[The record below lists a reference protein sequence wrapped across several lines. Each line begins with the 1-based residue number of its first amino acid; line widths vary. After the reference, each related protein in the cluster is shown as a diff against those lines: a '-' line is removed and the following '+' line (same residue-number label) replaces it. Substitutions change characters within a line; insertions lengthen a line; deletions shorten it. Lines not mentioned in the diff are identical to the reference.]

1 MRLQTQSINLFT
13 IFKLLF
19 HKPILTMLYTSKI
32 LSVFLLLFY
41 SALTLA
47 QDAQQAITI
56 EKILAL
62 KSVSDVQI
70 SPDGKW
76 VAYTVSENDLKK
88 DKRLKRVYIIPIT
101 GGEAIAIT
109 GKEYSASQ
117 PRWSADNKY
126 LSFLAS
132 KGENEKTQVWLSNRL
147 GGDSEVLT
155 KIPQGVNEHE
165 WSPTENKLLLVLT
178 DPKPEE
184 LTADKED
191 DKKVKPYVID
201 RRQFKQDYVGYLDRY
216 RNHVYTLTPGDSL
229 ATQLTFGD
237 FDDSAPVWSPDGK
250 KIAFV
255 SNRTED
261 PDGNADTNIWVVS
274 ASGQNSDKTLVQVT
288 TNPNKDD
295 SPTWSPDGKSIA
307 YRTVLNGKILWYA
320 GEKLAIS
327 PAIGGKA
334 RVLTESLDRNIS
346 MPKFTADGTAVLFL
360 LEENGASVLASVGL
374 KGENLKRVISGNI
387 SVGNYALKG
396 ETIVPLLGKVDLS
409 NNLYTYEKNKL
420 KELTTVNDALLA
432 STKKPIIEKINYNST
447 DGTPIEGFVVKPID
461 FDASKKYP
469 TILWIHG
476 GPTAQYDFSFDTE
489 PQLFA
494 AQGYVVLLIN
504 PRGSTGYGEA
514 FCKAIFAD
522 WGNLDYQDVMS
533 GVDYAITQ
541 GYADPDLLTV
551 GGWSYGGIL
560 TNYVITK
567 TNRFKAALSGAS
579 EALYRANYGHDHY
592 QLTWEQE
599 LGLPW
604 ENKDAWERIS
614 PYNDVAKILT
624 PTLWMGGSDDWNVPI
639 LNSEQMYMAMKR
651 LGRETQLIVYPGEHH
666 GIQRPSFQKDR
677 FERYLAWMKKYVK

>member
-1 MRLQTQSINLFT
+1 MFIQPKTLLIFLCFLSSLIIN
-13 IFKLLF
+13 
-19 HKPILTMLYTSKI
+19 
-32 LSVFLLLFY
+32 
-41 SALTLA
+41 A
-47 QDAQQAITI
+47 QNTQQAITI
-56 EKILAL
+56 DNLLAL
-62 KSVSDVQI
+62 KKVSDVQI

-76 VAYTVSENDLKK
+76 VAYTVLENDLKK
-88 DKRLKRVYIIPIT
+88 DKSLKRVYKIAIA
-101 GGEAIAIT
+101 GGDPIAIT
-109 GKEYSASQ
+109 GREFSASQ
-117 PRWSADNKY
+117 PQWSSDNKY

-132 KGENEKTQVWLSNRL
+132 KGEDEKIQVWISNRL
-147 GGDSEVLT
+147 GGDAEVLT
-155 KIPQGVNEHE
+155 KIPQGVNEHI
-165 WSPTENKLLLVLT
+165 WSPTENKLLLLLT

-184 LTADKED
+184 LTLSKED
-191 DKKVKPYVID
+191 DKKAKPYVID

-216 RNHVYTLTPGDSL
+216 RNHIYTLTPGDSM
-229 ATQLTFGD
+229 ATQFTFGD
-237 FDDSAPVWSPDGK
+237 FDDSDPAWSPDGK

-261 PDGNADTNIWVVS
+261 PDSNADTNIWVVS
-274 ASGQNSDKTLVQVT
+274 VDSKKTDTTLVQVT
-288 TNPNKDD
+288 TNQNQDD
-295 SPTWSPDGKSIA
+295 SPTWSPNGKHIA
-307 YRTVLNGKILWYA
+307 YKTVLNGKLLWYA

-327 PAIGGKA
+327 SSSGGQA
-334 RVLTESLDRNIS
+334 SILTETLDRNIS
-346 MPKFTADGTAVLFL
+346 APKFSTDGKAILFL
-360 LEENGASVLASVGL
+360 LEENGTSVLASIDT
-374 KGENLKRVISGNI
+374 KGKNFKRIIAGNI
-387 SVGNYALKG
+387 SISGYDIQA
-396 ETIVPLLGKVDLS
+396 ETIVPILGTE
-409 NNLYTYEKNKL
+409 NRPYNLYTFEKDKL
-420 KELTTVNDALLA
+420 KELTSVNDVLLA
-432 STKKPIIEKINYNST
+432 GIKKPIIEKINFKST

-461 FDASKKYP
+461 FDTSIKYP

-476 GPTAQYDFSFDTE
+476 GPTAQYDFSFDPE
-489 PQLFA
+489 SQLFA
-494 AQGYVVLLIN
+494 ANGYVVLLIN
-504 PRGSTGYGEA
+504 PRGSTGYGED

-522 WGNLDYQDVMS
+522 WGQLDFQDVMS
-533 GVDYAITQ
+533 GVDYAIAQ
-541 GYADPDLLTV
+541 GYADLNQLSV

-604 ENKDAWERIS
+604 ENKEAWERIS

-666 GIQRPSFQKDR
+666 GIRRPSFQKDR

>member
-1 MRLQTQSINLFT
+1 MHIQVKKITLLLLFLWSINL
-13 IFKLLF
+13 
-19 HKPILTMLYTSKI
+19 
-32 LSVFLLLFY
+32 
-41 SALTLA
+41 LA
-47 QDAQQAITI
+47 QNSQQAITI
-56 EKILAL
+56 ENILSL

-88 DKRLKRVYIIPIT
+88 DKGLRRIYKIPIT
-101 GGEAIAIT
+101 GGEPIAVT

-132 KGENEKTQVWLSNRL
+132 RGDDEKTQVWLSNRL

-191 DKKVKPYVID
+191 DKKAKPYVID

-216 RNHVYTLTPGDSL
+216 RNHIYTIIPGDSM
-229 ATQLTFGD
+229 AKQLTFGD
-237 FDDSAPVWSPDGK
+237 FDDTDPVWSPDGK

-261 PDGNADTNIWVVS
+261 PDSNADTNIWVVS
-274 ASGQNSDKTLVQVT
+274 ASDTAEKQTLIQVT

-295 SPTWSPDGKSIA
+295 SPTWSLDGNYIA
-307 YRTVLNGKILWYA
+307 YKTVLNGKLLWYA

-327 PAIGGKA
+327 PSVGGQA
-334 RVLTESLDRNIS
+334 SVLTENLDRNIS
-346 MPKFTADGTAVLFL
+346 MPKFSKDGKSILFL
-360 LEENGASVLASVGL
+360 LEENGASVLASVDV
-374 KGENLKRVISGNI
+374 KGKNLKRIISGNI
-387 SVGNYALKG
+387 SVANYALHG
-396 ETIVPLLGKVDLS
+396 ETIIPLLGQVNRP
-409 NNLYTYEKNKL
+409 NNLYIFEKNEL
-420 KELTTVNDALLA
+420 KELTSVNDALLA
-432 STKKPIIEKINYNST
+432 TLKKPIIEKINFKST
-447 DGTPIEGFVVKPID
+447 DGTPIDGFVVKPID
-461 FDASKKYP
+461 FDTSKKYP

-476 GPTAQYDFSFDTE
+476 GPTAQYDFSFDSE

-494 AQGYVVLLIN
+494 ANGYVVLLIN
-504 PRGSTGYGEA
+504 PRGSTGYGED

-533 GVDYAITQ
+533 GVDYAIAQ
-541 GYADPDLLTV
+541 GYADPNLLTV

-567 TNRFKAALSGAS
+567 TNRFKAAMSGAS

-604 ENKDAWERIS
+604 ENKEAWERIS
-614 PYNDVAKILT
+614 PYNDVAKIVT

-666 GIQRPSFQKDR
+666 GIRRPSFQKDR
-677 FERYLAWMKKYVK
+677 LERYLAWMKKYVK

>member
-1 MRLQTQSINLFT
+1 MFIQPKTLLIFLCFLSSLIIN
-13 IFKLLF
+13 
-19 HKPILTMLYTSKI
+19 
-32 LSVFLLLFY
+32 
-41 SALTLA
+41 A
-47 QDAQQAITI
+47 QNTQQAITI
-56 EKILAL
+56 DNLLAL
-62 KSVSDVQI
+62 KKVSDVQI

-76 VAYTVSENDLKK
+76 VAYTVLENDLKK
-88 DKRLKRVYIIPIT
+88 DKSLKRVYKIAIA
-101 GGEAIAIT
+101 GGDPIAIT
-109 GKEYSASQ
+109 GREFSASQ
-117 PRWSADNKY
+117 PQWSSDNKY

-132 KGENEKTQVWLSNRL
+132 KGEDEKIQVWISNRL
-147 GGDSEVLT
+147 GGDAEVLT
-155 KIPQGVNEHE
+155 KIPQGVNEHI

-184 LTADKED
+184 LTLSKED
-191 DKKVKPYVID
+191 DKKAKPYVID

-216 RNHVYTLTPGDSL
+216 RNHIYTLTPGDSM
-229 ATQLTFGD
+229 ATQFTFGD
-237 FDDSAPVWSPDGK
+237 FDDSDPAWSPDGK

-261 PDGNADTNIWVVS
+261 PDSNADTNIWVVS
-274 ASGQNSDKTLVQVT
+274 VDSKKTDTTLVQVT
-288 TNPNKDD
+288 TNQNQDD
-295 SPTWSPDGKSIA
+295 SPTWSPNGKHIA
-307 YRTVLNGKILWYA
+307 YKTVLNGKLLWYA

-327 PAIGGKA
+327 SSSGGQA
-334 RVLTESLDRNIS
+334 SILTETLDRNIS
-346 MPKFTADGTAVLFL
+346 APKFSTDGKAILFL
-360 LEENGASVLASVGL
+360 LEENGTSVLASIDT
-374 KGENLKRVISGNI
+374 KGKNFKRIIAGNI
-387 SVGNYALKG
+387 SISGYDIQA
-396 ETIVPLLGKVDLS
+396 ETIVPILGTE
-409 NNLYTYEKNKL
+409 NRPYNLYTFEKDKL
-420 KELTTVNDALLA
+420 KELTSVNDVLLA
-432 STKKPIIEKINYNST
+432 GIKKPIIEKINFKST

-461 FDASKKYP
+461 FDTSIKYP

-476 GPTAQYDFSFDTE
+476 GPTAQYDFSFDPE
-489 PQLFA
+489 SQLFA
-494 AQGYVVLLIN
+494 ANGYVVLLIN
-504 PRGSTGYGEA
+504 PRGSTGYGED

-522 WGNLDYQDVMS
+522 WGQLDFQDVMS
-533 GVDYAITQ
+533 GVDYAIAQ
-541 GYADPDLLTV
+541 GYADLNQLSV

-604 ENKDAWERIS
+604 ENKEAWERIS

-666 GIQRPSFQKDR
+666 GIRRPSFQKDR

>member
-1 MRLQTQSINLFT
+1 MLFQPKNLFVLF
-13 IFKLLF
+13 IFICSLG
-19 HKPILTMLYTSKI
+19 LYAQETKK
-32 LSVFLLLFY
+32 
-41 SALTLA
+41 AL
-47 QDAQQAITI
+47 TI
-56 EKILAL
+56 EKILQL
-62 KSVSDVQI
+62 KSVSEVQI
-70 SPDGKW
+70 SPDAKW
-76 VAYTVSENDLKK
+76 VAYTESEMDLKK
-88 DKRLKRVYIIPIT
+88 DKSIKRVYIIPIT
-101 GGEAIAIT
+101 GGEAIAMT
-109 GKEYSASQ
+109 GKNHSASQ
-117 PRWSADNKY
+117 PRWSSDNKY
-126 LSFLAS
+126 LSFLS
-132 KGENEKTQVWLSNRL
+132 SRGEDENTQVWLSNRL
-147 GGDSEVLT
+147 GGDAEVLT
-155 KIPQGVNEHE
+155 KIPQGVGDHE

-184 LTADKED
+184 LTSDKED

-216 RNHVYTLTPGDSL
+216 RDHIYLLTPGDSI

-237 FDDSAPVWSPDGK
+237 FDDSDPVWSPDGK

-274 ASGQNSDKTLVQVT
+274 ADVKNNDKTLVQVT
-288 TNPNKDD
+288 TNPIKDD
-295 SPTWSPDGKSIA
+295 SPTWSPDGKFIV
-307 YRTVLNGKILWYA
+307 YRTALNAKILWYA

-327 PAIGGKA
+327 PATGGQA
-334 RVLTESLDRNIS
+334 IVLTESLDRNIS
-346 MPKFTADGTAVLFL
+346 QPNFSKDGKSILFL
-360 LEENGASVLASVGL
+360 LEENGTSVLASVDT
-374 KGENLKRVISGNI
+374 KGKNLKRLIAGNI
-387 SVGNYALKG
+387 SISDYDLSGQ
-396 ETIVPLLGKVDLS
+396 TIVPLLGS
-409 NNLYTYEKNKL
+409 ENRPNNLFTFEKNVL
-420 KELTTVNDALLA
+420 KELTKINDALLA
-432 STKKPIIEKINYNST
+432 DIKKPVIEKINFKSM
-447 DGTPIEGFVVKPID
+447 DGTPVEGFVVKPID

-476 GPTAQYDFSFDTE
+476 GPTAQYDFSFDSE

-494 AQGYVVLLIN
+494 ANGYVVLLIN
-504 PRGSTGYGEA
+504 PRGSTGYGED
-514 FCKAIFAD
+514 FCKVLFAD

-533 GVDYAITQ
+533 AVDYAVDQ
-541 GYADPDLLTV
+541 GYTNPDQLVV

-567 TNRFKAALSGAS
+567 TNRFKAAMSGAS

-604 ENKDAWERIS
+604 ENKEAWERIS
-614 PYNDVAKILT
+614 PYNDVAKIVT

-666 GIQRPSFQKDR
+666 GIRRPSFQKDR
-677 FERYLAWMKKYVK
+677 FERYLEWMQKYLK

>member
-1 MRLQTQSINLFT
+1 MFIEPKTLLIFLCFLSSLDIN
-13 IFKLLF
+13 
-19 HKPILTMLYTSKI
+19 
-32 LSVFLLLFY
+32 
-41 SALTLA
+41 A
-47 QDAQQAITI
+47 QNTQQAITI
-56 EKILAL
+56 DNLLAL
-62 KSVSDVQI
+62 KKVSDVQI

-76 VAYTVSENDLKK
+76 VAYTVLENDLKK
-88 DKRLKRVYIIPIT
+88 DKTLKRVYK
-101 GGEAIAIT
+101 IAIT
-109 GKEYSASQ
+109 GGDPIAISGREFSASQ
-117 PRWSADNKY
+117 PKWSSDNKY

-132 KGENEKTQVWLSNRL
+132 KGEDEKTQVWISNRL
-147 GGDSEVLT
+147 GGDAEVLT
-155 KIPQGVNEHE
+155 KIPQGVNEHI

-184 LTADKED
+184 LTLTKED
-191 DKKVKPYVID
+191 DKKAKPYVID

-216 RNHVYTLTPGDSL
+216 RNHIYTLTPGDSM
-229 ATQLTFGD
+229 ATQFTFGD
-237 FDDSAPVWSPDGK
+237 FDDSNPAWSPDGK

-274 ASGQNSDKTLVQVT
+274 VDSKKTDTTLVQVT
-288 TNPNKDD
+288 TNQNQDD
-295 SPTWSPDGKSIA
+295 SPTWSPNGKNIA
-307 YRTVLNGKILWYA
+307 YKTVLNGKLLWYA

-327 PAIGGKA
+327 ASSGGQA
-334 RVLTESLDRNIS
+334 SILTETLDRNIS
-346 MPKFTADGTAVLFL
+346 APKFSTDGKTILFI
-360 LEENGASVLASVGL
+360 LEENGTSVLASIDT
-374 KGENLKRVISGNI
+374 KGKNFKRIIAGNI
-387 SVGNYALKG
+387 SISGYDIQA
-396 ETIVPLLGKVDLS
+396 ETIVPILGTE
-409 NNLYTYEKNKL
+409 NRPYNLYTFEKDKL
-420 KELTTVNDALLA
+420 KELTSVNDVLLA
-432 STKKPIIEKINYNST
+432 GIKKPIIEKINFKST

-461 FDASKKYP
+461 FDTSKKYP

-476 GPTAQYDFSFDTE
+476 GPTSQYDFTFDPE
-489 PQLFA
+489 SQLFA
-494 AQGYVVLLIN
+494 ANGYVVLLIN
-504 PRGSTGYGEA
+504 PRGSTGYGED

-522 WGNLDYQDVMS
+522 WGQLDFQDVMS
-533 GVDYAITQ
+533 GVDYAIAQ
-541 GYADPDLLTV
+541 GYADLNQLSV

-604 ENKDAWERIS
+604 ENKEAWERIS
-614 PYNDVAKILT
+614 PYNDVAKIVT

>member
-1 MRLQTQSINLFT
+1 MHIQVKKISLLLLFLWSINL
-13 IFKLLF
+13 
-19 HKPILTMLYTSKI
+19 
-32 LSVFLLLFY
+32 
-41 SALTLA
+41 LA
-47 QDAQQAITI
+47 QNNQQAITI
-56 EKILAL
+56 EKILSL

-88 DKRLKRVYIIPIT
+88 DKGLRRVYKIPIT
-101 GGEAIAIT
+101 GGEPIAVT
-109 GKEYSASQ
+109 SKEYSASQ
-117 PRWSADNKY
+117 PRWSTDNKY

-132 KGENEKTQVWLSNRL
+132 KGDDEKTQVWLSNRL

-216 RNHVYTLTPGDSL
+216 RNHIYTLIPGDSL
-229 ATQLTFGD
+229 ARQLTFGD
-237 FDDSAPVWSPDGK
+237 FDDTDPVWSPDGK

-261 PDGNADTNIWVVS
+261 PDSNADTNIWVVS
-274 ASGQNSDKTLVQVT
+274 ASDTAEKQTLIQVT

-295 SPTWSPDGKSIA
+295 SPTWSLDGNYIA
-307 YRTVLNGKILWYA
+307 YKTVLNGKLLWYA

-327 PAIGGKA
+327 PSVGGQA
-334 RVLTESLDRNIS
+334 SVLTENLDRNIS
-346 MPKFTADGTAVLFL
+346 MPKFSKDGKSILFL
-360 LEENGASVLASVGL
+360 LEENGASVLASVDV
-374 KGENLKRVISGNI
+374 KGKNLKRIISGNI
-387 SVGNYALKG
+387 SVANYALHG
-396 ETIVPLLGKVDLS
+396 ETIIPLLGKVDRP
-409 NNLYTYEKNKL
+409 NNLYIFEKNEL
-420 KELTTVNDALLA
+420 KELTTVNDELLA
-432 STKKPIIEKINYNST
+432 TTKKPIIEKINFKST
-447 DGTPIEGFVVKPID
+447 DGTPIDGFVVKPID

-494 AQGYVVLLIN
+494 ANGYVVLLIN
-504 PRGSTGYGEA
+504 PRGSTGYGED

-533 GVDYAITQ
+533 AIDYAIAE
-541 GYADPDLLTV
+541 GYADPNLLTV

-567 TNRFKAALSGAS
+567 TNRFKAAMSGAS

-604 ENKDAWERIS
+604 ENKEAWERIS
-614 PYNDVAKILT
+614 PYNDVAKIVT

-666 GIQRPSFQKDR
+666 GIRRPSFQKDR
-677 FERYLAWMKKYVK
+677 LERYLAWMKKYVK

>member
-1 MRLQTQSINLFT
+1 MLFQPKNLFVLF
-13 IFKLLF
+13 IFICSLG
-19 HKPILTMLYTSKI
+19 LY
-32 LSVFLLLFY
+32 
-41 SALTLA
+41 A
-47 QDAQQAITI
+47 QETKKAWTI
-56 EKILAL
+56 EKILQL
-62 KSVSDVQI
+62 KSVSEVQI
-70 SPDGKW
+70 SPDAKW
-76 VAYTVSENDLKK
+76 VAYTVSEMDLKK
-88 DKRLKRVYIIPIT
+88 DKSIKRVYIIPIT
-101 GGEAIAIT
+101 GGEPIAMT
-109 GKEYSASQ
+109 GKNHSASQ
-117 PRWSADNKY
+117 PRWSSDNKY
-126 LSFLAS
+126 LSFLS
-132 KGENEKTQVWLSNRL
+132 SRGEDENTQVWLSNRL
-147 GGDSEVLT
+147 GGDAEVLT
-155 KIPQGVNEHE
+155 KIPQGVGNHE

-184 LTADKED
+184 LTSDKED

-216 RNHVYTLTPGDSL
+216 RDHIYLFTPGDSI

-237 FDDSAPVWSPDGK
+237 FDDSDPVWSPDGK

-274 ASGQNSDKTLVQVT
+274 ADVKNNDKTLVQVT
-288 TNPNKDD
+288 TNPIKDD
-295 SPTWSPDGKSIA
+295 SPTWSPDGKFIA
-307 YRTVLNGKILWYA
+307 YRTALNAKILWYA

-327 PAIGGKA
+327 PATGGQA
-334 RVLTESLDRNIS
+334 IVLTESLDRNIS
-346 MPKFTADGTAVLFL
+346 QPNFSKDGKSILFL
-360 LEENGASVLASVGL
+360 LEENGTSVLASVDT
-374 KGENLKRVISGNI
+374 KGKNLKRLIAGNI
-387 SVGNYALKG
+387 SISDYDLSGQ
-396 ETIVPLLGKVDLS
+396 TIVPLLGS
-409 NNLYTYEKNKL
+409 ENRPNNLFTFEKNVL
-420 KELTTVNDALLA
+420 KELTKINDALLA
-432 STKKPIIEKINYNST
+432 DIKKPVIEKINFKSM
-447 DGTPIEGFVVKPID
+447 DGTPVEGFVVKPID

-476 GPTAQYDFSFDTE
+476 GPTAQYDFSFDSE

-494 AQGYVVLLIN
+494 ANGYVVLLIN
-504 PRGSTGYGEA
+504 PRGSTGYGED
-514 FCKAIFAD
+514 FCKALFAD

-533 GVDYAITQ
+533 AVDYAVDQ
-541 GYADPDLLTV
+541 GYTNPDQLVV

-567 TNRFKAALSGAS
+567 TNRFKAAMSGAS

-604 ENKDAWERIS
+604 ENKEVWERIS
-614 PYNDVAKILT
+614 PYNDVAKIVT

-666 GIQRPSFQKDR
+666 GIRRPSFQKDR
-677 FERYLAWMKKYVK
+677 LERYLEWMQKYLK

>member
-1 MRLQTQSINLFT
+1 MLF
-13 IFKLLF
+13 
-19 HKPILTMLYTSKI
+19 KPKFLPI
-32 LSVFLLLFY
+32 LLLFFCGLGLH
-41 SALTLA
+41 S
-47 QDAQQAITI
+47 QNNQQAITI
-56 EKILAL
+56 DKILAL
-62 KSVSDVQI
+62 KSVADVQI

-88 DKRLKRVYIIPIT
+88 DKAIKRVYKIAVT
-101 GGEAIAIT
+101 GGEPIAIS
-109 GKEYSASQ
+109 GKGYSASQ

-126 LSFLAS
+126 LSFLTS
-132 KGENEKTQVWLSNRL
+132 KGEDETTQVWLSNRL
-147 GGDSEVLT
+147 GGDAEVLT
-155 KIPQGVNEHE
+155 KIPQGVNNHE

-184 LTADKED
+184 LTPDKED
-191 DKKVKPYVID
+191 DKKAKPYVID
-201 RRQFKQDYVGYLDRY
+201 RRQFKQDYVGYLD
-216 RNHVYTLTPGDSL
+216 NHRDHIYTLIPGDSL
-229 ATQLTFGD
+229 ATQLTFGN
-237 FDDSAPVWSPDGK
+237 FDDSDPVWSPDGK

-261 PDGNADTNIWVVS
+261 PDSNSDTNIWVVS
-274 ASGQNSDKTLVQVT
+274 ADTKNTDKNLVQVT

-295 SPTWSPDGKSIA
+295 SPTWSIDGKHIA
-307 YRTVLNGKILWYA
+307 YKTVLNGKILWYA

-327 PAIGGKA
+327 PSIGGQA
-334 RVLTESLDRNIS
+334 NVLTENLDRNIS
-346 MPKFTADGTAVLFL
+346 QPKFSEDGKSILFL
-360 LEENGASVLASVGL
+360 IEENGTSVLASIDQ
-374 KGENLKRVISGNI
+374 KGNNLKRIISGNI
-387 SVGNYALKG
+387 SISDYDIKG
-396 ETIVPLLGKVDLS
+396 ETIIPLLGKVNRP
-409 NNLYTYEKNKL
+409 NNLYTFEKNVL
-420 KELTTVNDALLA
+420 KELTNVNDDLLA
-432 STKKPIIEKINYNST
+432 NIKKPIIEKINFKST
-447 DGTPIEGFVVKPID
+447 DGTPVEGFVVKPID
-461 FDASKKYP
+461 FDTSKKYP

-494 AQGYVVLLIN
+494 ANGYVVLLIN
-504 PRGSTGYGEA
+504 PRGSTGYGED
-514 FCKAIFAD
+514 FCKALFAD

-533 GVDYAITQ
+533 AVDYAIAE
-541 GYADPDLLTV
+541 GYANPDLLTV

-567 TNRFKAALSGAS
+567 TNRFKAAMSGAS

-604 ENKDAWERIS
+604 ENKEAWERIS
-614 PYNDVAKILT
+614 PYNDVAKIVT

-651 LGRETQLIVYPGEHH
+651 LGRETQLIVYPGEYH
-666 GIQRPSFQKDR
+666 GIRRPSFQKDR

>member
-1 MRLQTQSINLFT
+1 MFFEPKTLLIFFCFVSSLFIN
-13 IFKLLF
+13 
-19 HKPILTMLYTSKI
+19 
-32 LSVFLLLFY
+32 
-41 SALTLA
+41 A
-47 QDAQQAITI
+47 QNTKQAITI
-56 EKILAL
+56 DNLLAL
-62 KSVSDVQI
+62 KKVSDVQI

-76 VAYTVSENDLKK
+76 VAYTVLENDIKK
-88 DKRLKRVYIIPIT
+88 DKSLKRLYK
-101 GGEAIAIT
+101 IAIT
-109 GKEYSASQ
+109 GGDPIAITGREFSASQ
-117 PRWSADNKY
+117 PQWSSDNKY

-132 KGENEKTQVWLSNRL
+132 KGEDEKTQVWISNRL
-147 GGDSEVLT
+147 GGDAEVLT
-155 KIPQGVNEHE
+155 KIPQGVNEHI

-184 LTADKED
+184 LTLSKED
-191 DKKVKPYVID
+191 DKKAKPYVID

-216 RNHVYTLTPGDSL
+216 RNHIYTFTPGDSM
-229 ATQLTFGD
+229 ATQFTFGD
-237 FDDSAPVWSPDGK
+237 FDDSDPAWSPDGK

-261 PDGNADTNIWVVS
+261 PDSNADTNIWVVS
-274 ASGQNSDKTLVQVT
+274 VDSKKTDTTLVQVT
-288 TNPNKDD
+288 TNQNQDD
-295 SPTWSPDGKSIA
+295 SPTWSPNGKNIA
-307 YRTVLNGKILWYA
+307 YKTVLNGKLLWYA

-327 PAIGGKA
+327 ASSGGQA
-334 RVLTESLDRNIS
+334 SILTETLDRNIS
-346 MPKFTADGTAVLFL
+346 APKFSTDGKTILFL
-360 LEENGASVLASVGL
+360 LEENGTSVLASIDT
-374 KGENLKRVISGNI
+374 KGKNFKRIIAGNI
-387 SVGNYALKG
+387 SISGYDIQA
-396 ETIVPLLGKVDLS
+396 ETIVPILGTE
-409 NNLYTYEKNKL
+409 NRPYNLYTFEKDKL
-420 KELTTVNDALLA
+420 KELTSVNDVLLA
-432 STKKPIIEKINYNST
+432 GIKKPIIEKINFKST

-461 FDASKKYP
+461 FDTSKKYP

-476 GPTAQYDFSFDTE
+476 GPTAQYDFSFDPE
-489 PQLFA
+489 SQLFA
-494 AQGYVVLLIN
+494 ANGYVVLLIN
-504 PRGSTGYGEA
+504 PRGSTGYGED

-522 WGNLDYQDVMS
+522 WGQLDFQDVMS
-533 GVDYAITQ
+533 GVDYAIAQ
-541 GYADPDLLTV
+541 GYADLNQLSV

-604 ENKDAWERIS
+604 ENKEAWERIS
-614 PYNDVAKILT
+614 PYNDVAKIVT

-666 GIQRPSFQKDR
+666 GIRRPSFQKDR

>member
-1 MRLQTQSINLFT
+1 MLFQPKNLFVLF
-13 IFKLLF
+13 IFICSLG
-19 HKPILTMLYTSKI
+19 LY
-32 LSVFLLLFY
+32 
-41 SALTLA
+41 A
-47 QDAQQAITI
+47 QETKKAWTI
-56 EKILAL
+56 EKILQL
-62 KSVSDVQI
+62 KSVSEVQI
-70 SPDGKW
+70 SPDAKW
-76 VAYTVSENDLKK
+76 VAYTVSEMDLKK
-88 DKRLKRVYIIPIT
+88 DKSIKRVYIIPIT
-101 GGEAIAIT
+101 GGEPIAMT
-109 GKEYSASQ
+109 GKNHSASQ
-117 PRWSADNKY
+117 PRWSSDNKY
-126 LSFLAS
+126 LSFLS
-132 KGENEKTQVWLSNRL
+132 SRDEDENTQIWLSNRL
-147 GGDSEVLT
+147 GGDAEVLT
-155 KIPQGVNEHE
+155 KIPQGVGDHE

-184 LTADKED
+184 LTSDKED

-216 RNHVYTLTPGDSL
+216 RDHIYLFTPGDSI

-237 FDDSAPVWSPDGK
+237 FDDSDPVWSPDGK

-274 ASGQNSDKTLVQVT
+274 ADGKNNDKTLVQVT
-288 TNPNKDD
+288 TNPIKDD
-295 SPTWSPDGKSIA
+295 SPTWSPDGKFIA
-307 YRTVLNGKILWYA
+307 YRTALNAKILWYA

-327 PAIGGKA
+327 PATGGQA
-334 RVLTESLDRNIS
+334 IVLTESLDRNIS
-346 MPKFTADGTAVLFL
+346 QPNFSKDGKSILFL
-360 LEENGASVLASVGL
+360 LEENGTSVLASVDT
-374 KGENLKRVISGNI
+374 KGKNLKRLIAGNI
-387 SVGNYALKG
+387 SISDYDLSGQ
-396 ETIVPLLGKVDLS
+396 TIVPLLGS
-409 NNLYTYEKNKL
+409 ENRPNNLFTFEKNVL
-420 KELTTVNDALLA
+420 KELTKINDALLA
-432 STKKPIIEKINYNST
+432 DIKKPVIEKINFKSM
-447 DGTPIEGFVVKPID
+447 DGTPVEGFVVKPID

-476 GPTAQYDFSFDTE
+476 GPTAQYDFSFDSE

-494 AQGYVVLLIN
+494 ANGYVVLLIN
-504 PRGSTGYGEA
+504 PRGSTGYGED
-514 FCKAIFAD
+514 FCKALFAD

-533 GVDYAITQ
+533 AVDYAVDQ
-541 GYADPDLLTV
+541 GYTNPDQLVV

-567 TNRFKAALSGAS
+567 TNRFKAAMSGAS

-604 ENKDAWERIS
+604 ENKEAWERIS
-614 PYNDVAKILT
+614 PYNDVAKIVT

-666 GIQRPSFQKDR
+666 GIRRPSFQKDR
-677 FERYLAWMKKYVK
+677 LERYLEWMQKYLK

>member
-1 MRLQTQSINLFT
+1 MLFQPK
-13 IFKLLF
+13 KLF
-19 HKPILTMLYTSKI
+19 AI
-32 LSVFLLLFY
+32 LLLFC
-41 SALTLA
+41 SLGLFA
-47 QDAQQAITI
+47 QETKQAMTI
-56 EKILAL
+56 EKILQL

-70 SPDGKW
+70 SPDAKW
-76 VAYTVSENDLKK
+76 VAYTVSEMDLKK
-88 DKRLKRVYIIPIT
+88 DKSVKRVYIIPIN
-101 GGEAIAIT
+101 GGEPIAIT
-109 GKEYSASQ
+109 GKNYSASQ
-117 PRWSADNKY
+117 PRWSSDNKY
-126 LSFLAS
+126 LSFLS
-132 KGENEKTQVWLSNRL
+132 SRGEDENPQVWVSNRL
-147 GGDSEVLT
+147 GGDAEVLT
-155 KIPQGVNEHE
+155 KIPQGVSGHE
-165 WSPTENKLLLVLT
+165 WSPTLNKLLLVLT

-184 LTADKED
+184 LTPDKED

-216 RNHVYTLTPGDSL
+216 RNHIYLLNPGDSL

-237 FDDSAPVWSPDGK
+237 FDDSDPVWSPDGK

-261 PDGNADTNIWVVS
+261 PDSNADTNIWVVS
-274 ASGQNSDKTLVQVT
+274 AEGKNSDKALVQVT
-288 TNPNKDD
+288 TNPIKDD
-295 SPTWSPDGKSIA
+295 SPNWSPDGKFIT
-307 YRTVLNGKILWYA
+307 YRTALNAKILWYA

-327 PAIGGKA
+327 PATGGQA
-334 RVLTESLDRNIS
+334 VVLTEGLDRNIS
-346 MPKFTADGTAVLFL
+346 QPKFSKDGKSILFL
-360 LEENGASVLASVGL
+360 LEENGTSVLASVDN
-374 KGENLKRVISGNI
+374 KGKNLKRIISGNLSI
-387 SVGNYALKG
+387 SDYDLSG
-396 ETIVPLLGKVDLS
+396 ETIVPLLGYENRP
-409 NNLYTYEKNKL
+409 NNLFTFEKNVL
-420 KELTTVNDALLA
+420 KELTKVNDVLLA
-432 STKKPIIEKINYNST
+432 DIKKPVIEKINFKSV
-447 DGTPIEGFVVKPID
+447 DGTPVEGFVVKPID

-476 GPTAQYDFSFDTE
+476 GPTAQYDFSFDSE

-494 AQGYVVLLIN
+494 ANGYVVLLIN
-504 PRGSTGYGEA
+504 PRGSTGYGEG

-533 GVDYAITQ
+533 AVDYSIAQ
-541 GYADPDLLTV
+541 GYTNPDKLVV

-567 TNRFKAALSGAS
+567 TNRFKAAMSGAS

-604 ENKDAWERIS
+604 ENKEAWERIS
-614 PYNDVAKILT
+614 PYNDVAKIMT

-666 GIQRPSFQKDR
+666 GIRRPSFQKDR
-677 FERYLAWMKKYVK
+677 FERYLAWMQKYLK

>member
-1 MRLQTQSINLFT
+1 MFFEPKTLLIFLCFVSSLFIN
-13 IFKLLF
+13 
-19 HKPILTMLYTSKI
+19 
-32 LSVFLLLFY
+32 
-41 SALTLA
+41 A
-47 QDAQQAITI
+47 QNTQQAITI
-56 EKILAL
+56 DNLLAL
-62 KSVSDVQI
+62 NKVSDVQI

-76 VAYTVSENDLKK
+76 VAYTVLENDIKK
-88 DKRLKRVYIIPIT
+88 DKSLKRLYK
-101 GGEAIAIT
+101 IAIT
-109 GKEYSASQ
+109 GGDPIAITGREFSASQ
-117 PRWSADNKY
+117 PQWSSDNKY

-132 KGENEKTQVWLSNRL
+132 KGEDEKTQVWISNRL
-147 GGDSEVLT
+147 GGDAEVLT
-155 KIPQGVNEHE
+155 KIPQGVNEHI

-184 LTADKED
+184 LTLTKED
-191 DKKVKPYVID
+191 DKKAKPYVID

-216 RNHVYTLTPGDSL
+216 RNHIYTFTPGDSM
-229 ATQLTFGD
+229 ATQFTFGD
-237 FDDSAPVWSPDGK
+237 FDDSDPAWSPDGK

-261 PDGNADTNIWVVS
+261 PDSNADTNIWVVS
-274 ASGQNSDKTLVQVT
+274 VDSKKTDTTLVQVT
-288 TNPNKDD
+288 TNQNQDD
-295 SPTWSPDGKSIA
+295 SPTWSPNGKHIAYKTVLDGK
-307 YRTVLNGKILWYA
+307 LLWYA

-327 PAIGGKA
+327 ASSGGQA
-334 RVLTESLDRNIS
+334 SILTETLDRNIS
-346 MPKFTADGTAVLFL
+346 APKFSTDGKTILFL
-360 LEENGASVLASVGL
+360 LEENGTSVLASIDT
-374 KGENLKRVISGNI
+374 KGKNFKRIIAGNI
-387 SVGNYALKG
+387 SISGYDIQA
-396 ETIVPLLGKVDLS
+396 ETIVPILGTENRP
-409 NNLYTYEKNKL
+409 NNLYTFEKNKL
-420 KELTTVNDALLA
+420 KELTFVNDLLLA
-432 STKKPIIEKINYNST
+432 GIKKPIIEKINFKST

-461 FDASKKYP
+461 FDTSKKYP

-476 GPTAQYDFSFDTE
+476 GPTAQYDFSFDPE
-489 PQLFA
+489 SQLFA
-494 AQGYVVLLIN
+494 ANGYVVLLIN
-504 PRGSTGYGEA
+504 PRGSTGYGED

-522 WGNLDYQDVMS
+522 WGQLDFQDVMS
-533 GVDYAITQ
+533 GVDYAIAQ
-541 GYADPDLLTV
+541 GYADLNQLSV

-604 ENKDAWERIS
+604 ENKEAWERIS
-614 PYNDVAKILT
+614 PYNDVAKIVT

-666 GIQRPSFQKDR
+666 GIRRPSFQKDR

>member
-1 MRLQTQSINLFT
+1 MFIQPKTLLIFLCFLSSLIIN
-13 IFKLLF
+13 
-19 HKPILTMLYTSKI
+19 
-32 LSVFLLLFY
+32 
-41 SALTLA
+41 A
-47 QDAQQAITI
+47 QNTQQAITI
-56 EKILAL
+56 DNLLAL
-62 KSVSDVQI
+62 KKVSDVQI

-76 VAYTVSENDLKK
+76 VAYTVLENDLKK
-88 DKRLKRVYIIPIT
+88 DKSLKRVYKIAIA
-101 GGEAIAIT
+101 GGDPIAIT
-109 GKEYSASQ
+109 GREFSASQ
-117 PRWSADNKY
+117 PQWSSDNKY

-132 KGENEKTQVWLSNRL
+132 KGEDEKIQVWISNRL
-147 GGDSEVLT
+147 GGDAEVLT
-155 KIPQGVNEHE
+155 KIPQGVNEHI

-184 LTADKED
+184 LTLSKED
-191 DKKVKPYVID
+191 DKKAKPYVID

-216 RNHVYTLTPGDSL
+216 RNHIYTLTPGDSM
-229 ATQLTFGD
+229 ATQFTFGD
-237 FDDSAPVWSPDGK
+237 FDDSDPAWSPDGK

-261 PDGNADTNIWVVS
+261 PDSNADTNIWVVS
-274 ASGQNSDKTLVQVT
+274 VDSKKTDTTLVQVT
-288 TNPNKDD
+288 TNQNQDD
-295 SPTWSPDGKSIA
+295 SPTWSPNGKHIA
-307 YRTVLNGKILWYA
+307 YKTVLNGKLLWYA

-327 PAIGGKA
+327 ASSGGQA
-334 RVLTESLDRNIS
+334 SILTETLDRNIS
-346 MPKFTADGTAVLFL
+346 APKFSTDGKAILFL
-360 LEENGASVLASVGL
+360 LEENGTSLLASIDT
-374 KGENLKRVISGNI
+374 KGKNFKRIIAGNI
-387 SVGNYALKG
+387 SISGYDIQA
-396 ETIVPLLGKVDLS
+396 ETIAPILGTE
-409 NNLYTYEKNKL
+409 NRPYNLYTFEKDKL
-420 KELTTVNDALLA
+420 KELTSVNDVLLA
-432 STKKPIIEKINYNST
+432 GIKKPIIEKINFKST

-461 FDASKKYP
+461 FDTSIKYP

-476 GPTAQYDFSFDTE
+476 GPTAQYDFSFDPE
-489 PQLFA
+489 SQLFA
-494 AQGYVVLLIN
+494 ANGYVVLLIN
-504 PRGSTGYGEA
+504 PRGSTGYGED

-522 WGNLDYQDVMS
+522 WGQLDFQDVMS
-533 GVDYAITQ
+533 GVDYAIAQ
-541 GYADPDLLTV
+541 GYADLNQLSV

-604 ENKDAWERIS
+604 ENKEAWERIS

-666 GIQRPSFQKDR
+666 GIRRPSFQKDR